1 MSCACAM
8 EPRHQLRLV
17 NIIKHNKETYSLDF
31 EPSDIPV
38 WEEGDSSKIFLSV
51 GGAEMGKAFS
61 YATLPEEGV
70 IRFTTR
76 IKSERSDYKEV
87 LSKVAIGESIEVTQP
102 KGDFKIRRDN
112 RPIVLLSNGVGI
124 AAIRSIVKAYEKDQ
138 TAVPELIQ
146 LNVDA
151 SGFIYEDEFEAIV
164 AQNIGFKSMYTS
176 GRQSFQPALRECVID
191 LWNRSEARPYYYVV
205 GSENFVRDT
214 VNFLY
219 EAGFTDEDV
228 IMDAS
233 GCGCSS
239 GGGCGCG
246 SKKVVSILSA
256 IA

>member
-1 MSCACAM
+1 MSCACDM

-17 NIIKHNKETYSLDF
+17 NIIKHNEETYSLDF
-31 EPSDIPV
+31 DPQGISE
-38 WEEGDSSKIFLSV
+38 WEAGDSSKIFLSV
-51 GGAEMGKAFS
+51 SGLEVGKAFS

-76 IKSERSDYKEV
+76 IKANRSDYKEV
-87 LSKVAIGESIEVTQP
+87 LSQVEIGQTIEVTEP
-102 KGDFKIRRDN
+102 KGDFKLRRDQ

-124 AAIRSIVKAYEKDQ
+124 AAIRSLVKEYEKN
-138 TAVPELIQ
+138 PEGISELIQ

-151 SGFIYEDEFEAIV
+151 SGFIYEEEFEAIEV
-164 AQNIGFKSMYTS
+164 KGIGFKSQYTS
-176 GRQSFQPALRECVID
+176 GRKHFQTALKDCIID
-191 LWNRSEARPYYYVV
+191 LWHRSEARPYYYVV

-214 VNFLY
+214 VNYLY

-228 IMDAS
+228 IMDGS

>member
-17 NIIKHNKETYSLDF
+17 NIIKHNEETYSLDF
-31 EPSDIPV
+31 DNTAIPQ
-38 WEEGDSSKIFLSV
+38 WEAGDSSKIFLSV
-51 GGAEMGKAFS
+51 NGSEVGKAFS
-61 YATLPEEGV
+61 YATLPDEGV

-76 IKSERSDYKEV
+76 IKAERSDYKEV
-87 LSKVAIGESIEVTQP
+87 LSQVNVGQTIEVTEP
-102 KGDFKIRRDN
+102 KGDFKLRRDE

-124 AAIRSIVKAYEKDQ
+124 AAIRSLVKDFEKDQ
-138 TAVPELIQ
+138 KGIPELYQ

-151 SGFIYEDEFEAIV
+151 TGFIYEEEFKAIERR
-164 AQNIGFKSMYTS
+164 NIGFRSRYTS
-176 GRQSFQPALRECVID
+176 GRKSFQPALKDCIID

-214 VNFLY
+214 VNYLY

-228 IMDAS
+228 IMDGS

>member
-1 MSCACAM
+1 MSCACAI
-8 EPRHQLRLV
+8 EPRHQLKLV
-17 NIIKHNKETYSLDF
+17 NIIQHNEETFSLDF
-31 EPSDIPV
+31 DSSHIPY
-38 WEEGDSSKIFLSV
+38 WEAGDSSKIFLRV
-51 GGAEMGKAFS
+51 GGAEVGKAFS

-76 IKSERSDYKEV
+76 IKPSRSDYKEV
-87 LSKVAIGESIEVTQP
+87 LARVEIGQSIEVTAP
-102 KGDFKIRRDN
+102 KGDFKLRRDQ

-124 AAIRSIVKAYEKDQ
+124 AAIRSLVKDFEKDQ
-138 TAVPELIQ
+138 TGIPELYQ

-151 SGFIYEDEFEAIV
+151 TGFIYEEEFQAIELK
-164 AQNIGFKSMYTS
+164 NLGFKSKYTS
-176 GRQSFQPALRECVID
+176 GRKAFQPALKDCIID

-214 VNFLY
+214 VNYLY

-228 IMDAS
+228 IMDGS